1 MKRII
6 SLILCAALIFSVS
19 ACSAN
24 KENTNPSEAVT
35 DTATQNEGIL
45 NLAYSKV
52 DTLNP
57 FTCTTSA
64 NLQILRLIY
73 DGLFSIDKNY
83 NPVPNL
89 AVGGRV
95 EDKTVTVN
103 LGTFTFSDGTPV
115 TVTDVKASFEKAKAS
130 PAYAARLANF
140 ESAGAYEG
148 NIVIFEMTK
157 SDPYALAC
165 LDFPVIKNGD
175 DTTDLAVGCGRY
187 IPHVSG
193 DEIYFSVNTAKQG
206 FVPAIK
212 TVKLLPVRDEG
223 AIISSLEVGNTCFN
237 YNDLSDG
244 VYSRINAKTVEM
256 GINNFVYLA
265 FNSASEIF
273 ADKNIRQ
280 AVNLAVDRNKIV
292 ATAFQGHARIAYTP
306 FNPDWYQLVSKDLV
320 VAKDVAKATELI
332 EKSGVD
338 IASKEIVM
346 VVNSE
351 NQFKLETGEFLKEQ
365 LETIGFNVKLQ
376 KLKASEIVDALS
388 KGEYDVY
395 IGEAKLTPNM
405 NLSALFLGGNASF
418 GISNISETSKRY
430 SQLLS
435 GNCEIMDFINTFNED
450 LPVIP
455 LCYRNAAVSYTNSMQ
470 GTFACCDGD
479 VFADINTWSFK

>member
-1 MKRII
+1 MKKFV
-6 SLILCAALIFSVS
+6 SFMLCAALIFSVS
-19 ACSAN
+19 ACSSD
-24 KENTNPSEAVT
+24 KEKGNPSEAVT
-35 DTATQNEGIL
+35 NSATQNEGIL

-73 DGLFSIDKNY
+73 DGLFSLDKNY

-89 AVGGRV
+89 AVGGVV
-95 EDKTVTVN
+95 EDK
-103 LGTFTFSDGTPV
+103 SV

-148 NIVIFEMTK
+148 NIVIFKMAK
-157 SDPYALAC
+157 NDPYALAC

-175 DTTDLAVGCGRY
+175 DTTNLATGCGRY
-187 IPHVSG
+187 IPRVSG
-193 DEIYFSVNTAKQG
+193 DEIYLTVNTAKPG

-212 TVKLLPVRDEG
+212 TVKLLPVRDES
-223 AIISSLEVGNTCFN
+223 AIISSLEIGNTCFN

-273 ADKNIRQ
+273 ADKNLRQ
-280 AVNLAVDRNKIV
+280 AVNLAVDREKIV
-292 ATAFQGHARIAYTP
+292 STAFQGHARITYTP
-306 FNPDWYQLVSKDLV
+306 FNPDWYQLVSKDLI
-320 VAKDVAKATELI
+320 VAKDVAKAAELI

-338 IASKEIVM
+338 IAAKEIVLI
-346 VVNSE
+346 VNSE
-351 NQFKLETGEFLKEQ
+351 NQFKLETGEFIKEQ
-365 LETIGFNVKLQ
+365 LEVIGFEVNLK
-376 KLKASEIVDALS
+376 KLKSSEIVDALNS
-388 KGEYDVY
+388 GEYDIY
-395 IGEAKLTPNM
+395 IGEAKLMPNM

-418 GISNISETSKRY
+418 GISNISDTSKRY

-455 LCYRNAAVSYTNSMQ
+455 LCYRNAVVSYTNSMQ
-470 GTFACCDGD
+470 GSFACCDGD

>member
-1 MKRII
+1 MKKFIALMLCTALII
-6 SLILCAALIFSVS
+6 SAS

-24 KENTNPSEAVT
+24 KENEKPSEAVT
-35 DTATQNEGIL
+35 NTATQNEGIL
-45 NLAYSKV
+45 NLAYSTI

-73 DGLFSIDKNY
+73 DGLFSLDKNY
-83 NPVPNL
+83 NPVPTL
-89 AVGGRV
+89 AVSGTV
-95 EDKTVTVN
+95 EDKTVTVK
-103 LGTFTFSDGTPV
+103 LGNFSFSDGTPV
-115 TVTDVKASFEKAKAS
+115 TVTDVKTSFEKAKAS

-148 NIVIFEMTK
+148 NIVIFTMTK
-157 SDPYALAC
+157 NDPYALAC
-165 LDFPVIKNGD
+165 LDFPIIKNGD
-175 DTTDLAVGCGRY
+175 DATDLATGFGRY
-187 IPHVSG
+187 IPRVSG
-193 DEIYFSVNTAKQG
+193 DEIYLTVNTAKTG

-212 TVKLLPVRDEG
+212 TVKLLPIRDES

-265 FNSASEIF
+265 FNSASEAF

-280 AVNLAVDRNKIV
+280 AVNLAIDRNKIV
-292 ATAFQGHARIAYTP
+292 STAFQGHARVAYTP
-306 FNPDWYQLVSKDLV
+306 FNPDWYELVSKDLIV
-320 VAKDVAKATELI
+320 SKDVAAATQLI
-332 EKSGVD
+332 EESGIDV
-338 IASKEIVM
+338 AAKEIVLI
-346 VVNSE
+346 VNSE
-351 NQFKLETGEFLKEQ
+351 NQFKLETGEFIKEQ
-365 LETIGFNVKLQ
+365 LEVIGFDVTLK
-376 KLKASEIVDALS
+376 KLKAAEIVDALTE
-388 KGEYDVY
+388 GNYDIY
-395 IGEAKLTPNM
+395 IGETKLTPNM

-435 GNCEIMDFINTFNED
+435 GNCEIMDFVNTFNED

-470 GTFACCDGD
+470 GSFACCDGD
-479 VFADINTWSFK
+479 VFADIHTWSFK

>member
-1 MKRII
+1 MKRFIALMLCTALVF
-6 SLILCAALIFSVS
+6 LIS

-24 KENTNPSEAVT
+24 KDDENPSEAVT
-35 DTATQNEGIL
+35 NSATQNEGIL
-45 NLAYSKV
+45 TLAYSKV

-73 DGLFSIDKNY
+73 DGLFSLDKNY

-89 AVGGRV
+89 AVNGTV

-103 LGTFTFSDGTPV
+103 LGNFAFSDGTPV

-148 NIVIFEMTK
+148 NIVIFKMTK
-157 SDPYALAC
+157 NDPYALAC
-165 LDFPVIKNGD
+165 LDFPIIKNGD
-175 DTTDLAVGCGRY
+175 DATDLATGCGRY
-187 IPHVSG
+187 IPRVSG
-193 DEIYFSVNTAKQG
+193 DEIYLTVNTSKTG

-212 TVKLLPVRDEG
+212 TVKLLPVRDES

-244 VYSRINAKTVEM
+244 VYTRINAKTVEM

-265 FNSASEIF
+265 FNSSSEIF

-280 AVNLAVDRNKIV
+280 AVNLTVDRNKIV
-292 ATAFQGHARIAYTP
+292 STAFQGHARIAYTP
-306 FNPDWYQLVSKDLV
+306 FNPDWYPLVSKDLIV
-320 VAKDVAKATELI
+320 SKDIAKATQLI
-332 EKSGVD
+332 EESDVD
-338 IASKEIVM
+338 VGSKEIVLI
-346 VVNSE
+346 VNSE
-351 NQFKLETGEFLKEQ
+351 NQFKLETGEFIKEQ
-365 LETIGFNVKLQ
+365 LELIGFDVTLK
-376 KLKASEIVDALS
+376 KLKSSEVINALNE
-388 KGEYDVY
+388 GDYDIY

-405 NLSALFLGGNASF
+405 NLSALFLGGNASY
-418 GISNISETSKRY
+418 GISNISDTSKRY

-450 LPVIP
+450 LPIIP
-455 LCYRNAAVSYTNSMQ
+455 LCYRNATVSYTNSMQ

>member
-6 SLILCAALIFSVS
+6 ALMLCAALIFSAS
-19 ACSAN
+19 ACSSE
-24 KENTNPSEAVT
+24 KENENPSEAAT
-35 DTATQNEGIL
+35 NTATQNEGIL
-45 NLAYSKV
+45 SLAYSNV

-73 DGLFSIDKNY
+73 DGLFSLDKNY

-89 AVGGRV
+89 AVSGKI

-103 LGTFTFSDGTPV
+103 LGSFSFSDGTPV

-148 NIVIFEMTK
+148 NVVIFKMTK
-157 SDPYALAC
+157 NDPYALSC

-175 DTTDLAVGCGRY
+175 DATDLATGCGRY
-187 IPHVSG
+187 IPRVSG
-193 DEIYFSVNTAKQG
+193 DEIYLTVNTAKSG
-206 FVPAIK
+206 FIPAIK
-212 TVKLLPVRDEG
+212 TVKLLPVRDES
-223 AIISSLEVGNTCFN
+223 AIISSLEIGNTCFN

-265 FNSASEIF
+265 FNSSSEIF
-273 ADKNIRQ
+273 ADKNIRR
-280 AVNLAVDRNKIV
+280 AVNLAVDREKIV
-292 ATAFQGHARIAYTP
+292 ATAFQGHARITYTP
-306 FNPDWYQLVSKDLV
+306 FNPDWYQLASKDLIV
-320 VAKDVAKATELI
+320 EKDVAKATALI
-332 EKSGVD
+332 EESGVD
-338 IASKEIVM
+338 VASKEIVLI
-346 VVNSE
+346 VNSE
-351 NQFKLETGEFLKEQ
+351 NQFKLETGEFIKEQ
-365 LETIGFNVKLQ
+365 LEVIGFEVTLR
-376 KLKASEIVDALS
+376 KLKSSEIVDALTE
-388 KGEYDVY
+388 GEYDIY

-418 GISNISETSKRY
+418 GISNISDTSKRY

-479 VFADINTWSFK
+479 VFADIDTWSFK